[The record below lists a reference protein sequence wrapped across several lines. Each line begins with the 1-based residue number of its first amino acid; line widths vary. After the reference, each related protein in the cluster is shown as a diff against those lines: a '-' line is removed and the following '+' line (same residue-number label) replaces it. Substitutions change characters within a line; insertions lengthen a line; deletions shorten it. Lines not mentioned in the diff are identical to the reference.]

1 MDLNSFLSGSAVL
14 FCVILAVTAL
24 FRSRQRTASWFFAT
38 GMLIFGVETLLQGIS
53 QAAVSPEAI
62 SFWQGLIFMVRSL
75 LPGVWFCFSVTYS
88 RGNCHSFLKKW
99 GILIIA
105 GSLLPVALA
114 FLVRGG
120 LLRVVPYSDTDP
132 TLWLYFSISGKLLNG
147 FLLLGAVLIL
157 MNLERT
163 LRSAVG
169 TARWRIKFLLLGLGI
184 IFGVRIYTR
193 SQALLFS
200 GSALALGSIETG
212 ALLLGCLLI
221 GTGFIRRGFGEIDVY
236 PSRAVLHTSLTVL
249 LVGGYLLIVGLLAQ
263 IVARL
268 GGAGS
273 FQLQAFLL
281 LLGVVLLGIFLLS
294 EKVRQRLQ
302 TFVSRNFKRPQHDSR
317 QVWTRFTEGMAG
329 PRDASSLCAAVAKL
343 LSETFNALSVSIW
356 LPHPQDGRL
365 SLAAST
371 TGTGELAG
379 SEPDSRASVAPT
391 VEDLQRPLRPF
402 DLDVHK
408 DRWAESLRNVSR
420 GKFQHGGHRI
430 GVPLRTGDRLLG
442 LAILADRVNALPY
455 SVEELDLLECIGGQV
470 GANLL
475 NLQLATEMASGKEL
489 EAFQTISAFF
499 VHDLKNAAS
508 TLGLMLKNLP
518 VHFENPAFREDA
530 LRGISSTVQRINQL
544 IGRAGSLSHT
554 MELRRVEVDL
564 TAMLGDAIQEL
575 RNESAVEWEENLA
588 VMPKL
593 MADREKLQ
601 SVIVNLLLNAIEA
614 VEGQGAIKVATS
626 SDDGW
631 ACFQVADNGCGMSP
645 EFLHKSLFRP
655 FRTTKKK
662 GLGIG
667 MFQSKMI
674 VEAHRGRIVAESKPG
689 VGTTFRVSL
698 PLQP

>member
-1 MDLNSFLSGSAVL
+1 MDLNSFLSGTAVF
-14 FCVILAVTAL
+14 FCVTLALIAP

-53 QAAVSPEAI
+53 LSAGSPEAI
-62 SFWQGLIFMVRSL
+62 NFWQSLIFMVRSL

-88 RGNCHSFLKKW
+88 RGEYRAFLKKW
-99 GILIIA
+99 GVLIIA

-114 FLVRGG
+114 FLVRDG
-120 LLRVVPYSDTDP
+120 LLRVVPYSNTDP
-132 TLWLYFSISGKLLNG
+132 ALWLYFSISGKLLNG

-184 IFGVRIYTR
+184 IFGARIYTR

-200 GSALALGSIETG
+200 GSALALGNVETG

-249 LVGGYLLIVGLLAQ
+249 LVGGYLLVVGLLAQ

-268 GGAGS
+268 GGARS

-281 LLGVVLLGIFLLS
+281 LLGVVFLGIFLLS

-302 TFVSRNFKRPQHDSR
+302 TFVGRNFKRPQHDSR
-317 QVWTRFTEGMAG
+317 KVWTGFTEGMAG
-329 PRDASSLCAAVAKL
+329 PRDASSLCATVAKL
-343 LSETFNALSVSIW
+343 LSETFKALSVSVW
-356 LPHPQDGRL
+356 LPDPQNGRL
-365 SLAAST
+365 ALAAST
-371 TGTGELAG
+371 AGAGEIEA
-379 SEPDSRASVAPT
+379 SARNSRDSVAPT
-391 VEDLQRPLRPF
+391 VEDLQRTLRPF
-402 DLDVHK
+402 DLDARK
-408 DRWAESLRNVSR
+408 DSWAESLRSLSR

-430 GVPLRTGDRLLG
+430 GVPLRTGDRWLG

-475 NLQLATEMASGKEL
+475 NLQLATEMAAGKEL

-508 TLGLMLKNLP
+508 TL
-518 VHFENPAFREDA
+518 
-530 LRGISSTVQRINQL
+530 
-544 IGRAGSLSHT
+544 
-554 MELRRVEVDL
+554 
-564 TAMLGDAIQEL
+564 
-575 RNESAVEWEENLA
+575 
-588 VMPKL
+588 
-593 MADREKLQ
+593 
-601 SVIVNLLLNAIEA
+601 
-614 VEGQGAIKVATS
+614 
-626 SDDGW
+626 
-631 ACFQVADNGCGMSP
+631 
-645 EFLHKSLFRP
+645 
-655 FRTTKKK
+655 
-662 GLGIG
+662 
-667 MFQSKMI
+667 
-674 VEAHRGRIVAESKPG
+674 
-689 VGTTFRVSL
+689 
-698 PLQP
+698 